1 MGGHR
6 RIEVKKIIQF
16 VQLVALIHFFAFASI
31 AWAEHP
37 AEVIVKDAVSIMMT
51 KLTEDKAQI
60 QKDPQHLLGL
70 VEKYVLPHF
79 DFKKMSSWA
88 LGKYSRKATDK
99 QKAEFTEQFRL
110 LLVRTYSKALVEGT
124 DRKVIYLPMRKSK
137 KANEVVVRTEIE
149 QGSAFPLPINY
160 KMHTVKDKWK
170 VYDVSIDGISIVSN
184 YRNTFAKEIRKSGID
199 KLIARLSSKNI
210 ASK

>member
-1 MGGHR
+1 
-6 RIEVKKIIQF
+6 VKKPKQMIQI
-16 VQLVALIHFFAFASI
+16 VILLFAFGSVSN

-51 KLTEDKAQI
+51 KLTEDKELI
-60 QKDPQHLLGL
+60 QKDPHHLLEL
-70 VEKYVLPHF
+70 VEKYILPHF
-79 DFKKMSSWA
+79 DFKKMSSWV

-99 QKAEFTEQFRL
+99 QKTEFTEQFRL

-124 DRKVIYLPMRKSK
+124 GRKVIYLPMRKSS
-137 KANEVVVRTEIE
+137 NDSEVVVRTEVE
-149 QGSAFPLPINY
+149 QGSAFPLPIDY
-160 KMHTVKDKWK
+160 KMHTVTDKWK

-199 KLIARLSSKNI
+199 KLIARLSAKNI
-210 ASK
+210 ESE

>member
-1 MGGHR
+1 M
-6 RIEVKKIIQF
+6 KKTKQF
-16 VQLVALIHFFAFASI
+16 VQLVVLSLAFSFASV

-51 KLTEDKAQI
+51 KLTEDKELI
-60 QKDPQHLLGL
+60 KKDPQHLLEL

-110 LLVRTYSKALVEGT
+110 LLVRTYSKALMEGT
-124 DRKVIYLPMRKSK
+124 GRKVIYLPMRKSK
-137 KANEVVVRTEIE
+137 KDNETVVRTEVD
-149 QGSAFPLPINY
+149 QGSAFPLPIDY

-199 KLIARLSSKNI
+199 KLIARLSAKNI